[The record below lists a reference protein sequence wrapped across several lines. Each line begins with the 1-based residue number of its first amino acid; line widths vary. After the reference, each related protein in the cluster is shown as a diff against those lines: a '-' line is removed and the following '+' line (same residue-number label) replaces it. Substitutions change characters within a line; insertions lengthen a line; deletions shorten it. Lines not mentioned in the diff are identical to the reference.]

1 MCDGGIMRVG
11 IIGSGRIGTAL
22 ARHFA
27 RAGHHVMLA
36 NSRGPQTLAPLVGE
50 LGEKASAGTAQE
62 AADFGDVVVLAVRWD
77 QKENAAASVSSWDG
91 RVVLDPLNPLQETAG
106 GIEVADTGGRPS
118 SEVVSSLV
126 TGAHLV
132 KGFNTYLAQVLA
144 EDPAVN
150 GGRRVVLLAGDDPE
164 AKRKVAEL
172 ANSSG
177 FQAVDTGT
185 LAEGGPLFQTGG
197 PLSGPRTAL
206 TAL

>member
-1 MCDGGIMRVG
+1 MRVG

-50 LGEKASAGTAQE
+50 LGERASAETAQE

-118 SEVVSSLV
+118 SEIVSSLV
-126 TGAHLV
+126 TGARLV

-150 GGRRVVLLAGDDPE
+150 GGRRVVLLAGDDHE

-172 ANSSG
+172 ADSSG

-185 LAEGGPLFQTGG
+185 LAGGGPLFETGG